1 MCHCKRRKMGGKKEI
16 LFRVNNLITSP
27 KQKVKQLG
35 KTWYLCMTKTEDH
48 FCRPVKEKKKS
59 FYSHPKNSKNKFHE
73 KVILPQNM
81 ANLIDYNQ
89 GNAG

>member
-1 MCHCKRRKMGGKKEI
+1 MCHCKRRKMGKRKEI

-48 FCRPVKEKKKS
+48 FCRPVKEKKKFLFKS
-59 FYSHPKNSKNKFHE
+59 QQLKK
-73 KVILPQNM
+73 
-81 ANLIDYNQ
+81 
-89 GNAG
+89 

>member
-48 FCRPVKEKKKS
+48 FCRPVKEKKKVSIHIPKTQKIS
-59 FYSHPKNSKNKFHE
+59 FMKKLFFLKIWPT
-73 KVILPQNM
+73 
-81 ANLIDYNQ
+81 
-89 GNAG
+89 